1 MRRRYKI
8 TNIGFLG
15 GTKKEIV
22 EFILESNKD
31 SGACIITSA
40 GLRQCILAAT
50 IPHFRNVL
58 DEFDIV
64 TVQGLVAKSVPDG
77 KYFDLEACS
86 GWDILEGVMSLTRGD
101 TNAKHYFVGADKVI
115 LQSLADKYTKA
126 GNSVVGYGVIDR
138 EQNSLSSVSARGDIK
153 FIWLLGKS
161 PWIENLCLNLRQHF
175 PGIKVIAINS

>member
-15 GTKKEIV
+15 GTKKELV

-40 GLRQCILAAT
+40 GLRQCMLAAT
-50 IPHFRNVL
+50 MPHFRNVL

-64 TVQGLVAKSVPDG
+64 TMQGLVAKSVPDG
-77 KYFDLEACS
+77 KYLGLESCS
-86 GWDILEGVMSLTRGD
+86 GWDILEGVMRHTRED
-101 TNAKHYFVGADKVI
+101 PNVKHFFVGVEKVI

-126 GNSVVGYGVIDR
+126 GNSVLGYAVIDR
-138 EQNSLSSVSARGDIK
+138 EQNNLSSLSAQGGAK
-153 FIWLLGKS
+153 FVWILGKS
-161 PWIENLCLNLRQHF
+161 PWIENLCLNSRQHF
-175 PGIKVIAINS
+175 PGIKLIAINS